1 MRRFLIVLFACCLA
15 GPTRLSAQTADDYVK
30 RESASANKGERDK
43 AIADYTKALAIDP
56 KNVNSYINRGAVWHA
71 KGEHDK
77 AIADYT
83 KALAIDP
90 KNVNAYI
97 NRGSAWHA
105 KGEDDKA
112 IVDYTKAL
120 AIDPKN
126 VNAYI
131 SRGAV
136 WHAKVKY
143 GEAIADYTKAVA
155 IAPKA
160 HRAYLNL
167 AFIHATCP
175 DAKFRDGKKSVE
187 NASKAD
193 ELTGGKDPAVLHT
206 LAAAYAESGDFAK
219 AQEWQEKAIE
229 LAPEE
234 WKKEL
239 RARLELYKQGKPYH
253 EPPMKK

>member
-1 MRRFLIVLFACCLA
+1 MRRFLIVIFVCCLA
-15 GPTRLSAQTADDYVK
+15 VPVRLSAQTADDYVK
-30 RESASANKGERDK
+30 RGWASANKGEDDKAIADYTKALAIDPKNVNSYISRGAVWHAKGEDDK

-56 KNVNSYINRGAVWHA
+56 KNVNSYINRGNAWHA

-90 KNVNAYI
+90 KNVN
-97 NRGSAWHA
+97 S
-105 KGEDDKA
+105 
-112 IVDYTKAL
+112 
-120 AIDPKN
+120 
-126 VNAYI
+126 YI

-136 WHAKVKY
+136 WHAKGEY
-143 GEAIADYTKAVA
+143 GKAITDYTKAVA

-160 HRAYLNL
+160 DRAYLNL
-167 AFIHATCP
+167 AFIYAACP
-175 DAKFRDGKKSVE
+175 DAKYRDGKKSVE
-187 NASKAD
+187 SAIKAD

-219 AQEWQEKAIE
+219 AQEFQTKAIE
-229 LAPEE
+229 RAPEQ
-234 WKKEL
+234 WRPEL

-253 EPPMKK
+253 EPPVK